1 MKPRTEYS
9 VIKLTDIGELEE
21 RTLEHVQSIR
31 RLVLQLLSERQMTK
45 TELAARMGI
54 SKSHLSNI
62 LNYQT
67 NLTLETIT
75 RFELALGIEFEIK
88 IK

>member
-1 MKPRTEYS
+1 MKPRSEYS
-9 VIKLTDIGELEE
+9 VIKIASSSDLEE

-31 RLVLQLLSERQMTK
+31 KLVLQLLNEQQMTK

-75 RFELALGIEFEIK
+75 RFELALGIELEIK